1 MKLKIQEFISNH
13 SNWQEL
19 LSNAP
24 YNLKISYKNGLYCFK
39 YNQINSNFNN
49 PIVCE
54 ARGLILD
61 SKTFEVVCCPF
72 FKFFNIDEPHAAKI
86 DWENGISVSEKID
99 GSLIKLYYWNDKWNV
114 ATNSGI
120 DAADSNLSN
129 NIIYKNFYEL
139 FMAALP
145 STFSFDNLN
154 KAYTYV
160 FELVSPFNKV
170 VISYN
175 KPKLYLLMVRDNKTL
190 KEINYNFSDIEKPE
204 IYFVRTEE
212 DCRRL
217 IQRLNDSNILTE
229 GIVIK
234 DSHNNRVKLKTAK
247 YFDLHYMVN
256 NHIMTLD
263 RLIPIVR
270 RNEVDE
276 LLSYFPEYT
285 EIVCEI
291 QKNIGFMWDLLV
303 DIVALPQILKDRGLS
318 RKDFALHFRNYEFKY
333 LAFMVYDGK
342 LGDLEEYLK
351 RLSDKDFIKLY
362 KKLFC

>member
-1 MKLKIQEFISNH
+1 MKLRIQEFINTH
-13 SNWQEL
+13 SNWKEL

-39 YNQINSNFNN
+39 YNQINSDFSN

-61 SKTFEVVCCPF
+61 AKTFKVVCCPF
-72 FKFFNIDEPHAAKI
+72 FKFFNIDESHAAKI
-86 DWENGISVSEKID
+86 DWKNGISVSEKID

-120 DAADSNLSN
+120 DAVDSNLSN
-129 NIIYKNFYEL
+129 NAVYKNFYEL

-170 VISYN
+170 VISYDR
-175 KPKLYLLMVRDNKTL
+175 PKLYLLMVRDNESL
-190 KEINYNFSDIEKPE
+190 KEVNYNFSDIEKPE

-217 IQRLNDSNILTE
+217 IQRLNDSNVLTE
-229 GIVIK
+229 GVVIK

-256 NHIMTLD
+256 NHVMTLD

-270 RNEVDE
+270 RNDTDE

-285 EIVCEI
+285 EIVSEI
-291 QKNIGFMWDLLV
+291 QKNINFMWDLLI
-303 DIVALPQILKDRGLS
+303 DIIALPQILKDRGLS
-318 RKDFALHFRNYEFKY
+318 RKDFALHFRDYEFKY

-342 LGDLEEYLK
+342 LDDPEKYLGE
-351 RLSDKDFIKLY
+351 LSDNDFIKLY